1 MLDHT
6 KHDFMSIFPLERH
19 PAPRLLWLICCG
31 CRFLPFI
38 ELDDGKIWTG
48 NPWKALYLM
57 VKTMFSGYDFPLN
70 QSIDWNIFYIW
81 LVVWNMIFFSPY
93 IGNFIIPTDE
103 LIFFRG
109 VGLNH
114 QPVFPLYHSF
124 EIFPQFFQDF
134 SKFSQIFPQF
144 FPRFCPKL
152 VVVWVFPGDWDF
164 CARNSHLKIQETP
177 IFDGKNHGF
186 RLKFSLKPIHWLDWF
201 LPGIPIFL
209 SEYFENG
216 AQLMADKL
224 AVAVNQGANAVT
236 YWHYCDRDYTQ
247 TAGGW
252 AWLVT
257 QVIHIKYKV

>member
-1 MLDHT
+1 
-6 KHDFMSIFPLERH
+6 MSHEDLHGWVAPPSH
-19 PAPRLLWLICCG
+19 PSMGIDGWDQQIMLWLFDMLWMVDMVVDCQTYHMVGWHVVDQHINYERG
-31 CRFLPFI
+31 FTD
-38 ELDDGKIWTG
+38 LDDGKIWTG

-57 VKTMFSGYDFPLN
+57 VKTMVSGYDFPLN

-81 LVVWNMIFFSPY
+81 LVVWNMIFFPY
-93 IGNFIIPTDE
+93 IGNLIIPTDE

-177 IFDGKNHGF
+177 NIYWEN
-186 RLKFSLKPIHWLDWF
+186 RWF
-201 LPGIPIFL
+201 P
-209 SEYFENG
+209 
-216 AQLMADKL
+216 
-224 AVAVNQGANAVT
+224 V
-236 YWHYCDRDYTQ
+236 
-247 TAGGW
+247 
-252 AWLVT
+252 
-257 QVIHIKYKV
+257 KVFP